1 MPENYFVLARRQAK
15 QDLLNFLRQPREEE
29 LDVETIL
36 AQFSYKQG
44 YRVPLLRQWLEE
56 LEQARLIKIEHG
68 SIV

>member
-29 LDVETIL
+29 LDVETLL

-44 YRVPLLRQWLEE
+44 YRVALLRMWLEE
-56 LEQARLIKIEHG
+56 LEQAKLIKIDHG
-68 SIV
+68 SVC